1 MASGCRNNIVN
12 DDFIDLRSGNLSTE
26 SFWPSFTDIM
36 TVVVMIFLIT
46 SVVLMVR
53 NWELIDQLRT
63 SLLAEQKASEMIR
76 STSEVNAT
84 LEEQLAQAQHEISV
98 LRMQL
103 MQTNEDNEILNRTL
117 VDKEQQLV
125 VIMTD
130 NQKLQATLSNT
141 EQQVASLDSQLQQVI
156 VDLDKLRSNYEQ
168 QSTELNA
175 TRDKLVILSEE
186 KEAQSRQLVSL
197 ETDYSNLKVK
207 YDKLV
212 KPARTAKG
220 KYVVEVN
227 YEKIKG
233 KGRIRFKDAGDENYT
248 RLTSSELHSKLAAL
262 KKEHANKLYIKII
275 IPENSG
281 LSYSEAWE
289 FMKNILH
296 KYDYYYAT

>member
-1 MASGCRNNIVN
+1 MN
-12 DDFIDLRSGNLSTE
+12 DDFIDLRSGNLSSE

-46 SVVLMVR
+46 SVILMVR

-63 SLLAEQKASEMIR
+63 SLLAEQQASEMIR
-76 STSEVNAT
+76 STTEVNAT

-103 MQTNEDNEILNRTL
+103 MQSTEDNDMLNKTL
-117 VDKEQQLV
+117 AVKEQQII
-125 VIMTD
+125 VIMSDKHRLETE
-130 NQKLQATLSNT
+130 LTSS
-141 EQQVASLDSQLQQVI
+141 EQQVVNLDNQLQQVI
-156 VDLDKLRSNYEQ
+156 IDLDELSKNYQ
-168 QSTELNA
+168 QQNTELKSA
-175 TRDKLVILSEE
+175 VDELIILTEE
-186 KEAQSRQLVSL
+186 KEAQERQLVAL
-197 ETDYSNLKVK
+197 ETDYSSLKVK

-227 YEKIKG
+227 YEKING
-233 KGRIRFKDAGDENYT
+233 KGRIRFKDAGQQQYT
-248 RLTSSELHSKLAAL
+248 TLSSSELHRKLKALQKKHSK
-262 KKEHANKLYIKII
+262 KLYIKII

-289 FMKNILH
+289 FMKNTLH
-296 KYDYYYAT
+296 KYDYYYQG

>member
-1 MASGCRNNIVN
+1 MN
-12 DDFIDLRSGNLSTE
+12 DDFIDLRSGNLSSE

-84 LEEQLAQAQHEISV
+84 LEEQLAQSQHEISV

-103 MQTNEDNEILNRTL
+103 MQTNEDNEMLNRTL
-117 VDKEQQLV
+117 ADKEQQLI
-125 VIMTD
+125 VIMSE
-130 NQKLQATLSNT
+130 NQALQDSLANT
-141 EQQVASLDSQLQQVI
+141 EQQAARLDAQLQQVI
-156 VDLDKLRSNYEQ
+156 VDLDKLRSNYEE
-168 QSTELNA
+168 QSTALKS
-175 TRDKLVILSEE
+175 TRDKLIILSEE
-186 KEAQSRQLVSL
+186 KEAQNRQLVTL
-197 ETDYSNLKVK
+197 EADYSNLKVK

-227 YEKIKG
+227 YEKIRG

-248 RLTSSELHSKLAAL
+248 TLTADELHSNLAAL
-262 KKEHANKLYIKII
+262 KKKHPNKLYIKII

-289 FMKNILH
+289 FMKGILH
-296 KYDYYYAT
+296 KYDYYYASQ

>member
-1 MASGCRNNIVN
+1 MN

-26 SFWPSFTDIM
+26 SFWPSFTDIL

-46 SVVLMVR
+46 AVVLMVR
-53 NWELIDQLRT
+53 NWELIAQLRT

-117 VDKEQQLV
+117 ADKEQQLV
-125 VIMTD
+125 VIMSD
-130 NQKLQATLSNT
+130 NQKLQTTLSNT

-156 VDLDKLRSNYEQ
+156 VDLDKLRSNYAQ
-168 QSTELNA
+168 QSTELK
-175 TRDKLVILSEE
+175 TTLDKLIILSEE

-207 YDKLV
+207 SDKLD
-212 KPARTAKG
+212 KPALTPKG
-220 KYVVEVN
+220 KNFVEVN
-227 YEKIKG
+227 YEKIKA

-248 RLTSSELHSKLAAL
+248 TLTSSELHSKLASL

-296 KYDYYYAT
+296 KYDYYYAS

>member
-1 MASGCRNNIVN
+1 MN
-12 DDFIDLRSGNLSTE
+12 DDFIDLRSGNLSSE

-53 NWELIDQLRT
+53 NMELIDQLRA
-63 SLLAEQKASEMIR
+63 SLMAEQKASEVIR

-84 LEEQLAQAQHEISV
+84 LEEQLAQAQHELSV

-103 MQTNEDNEILNRTL
+103 MQSSEDNEMLNMAL
-117 VDKEQQLV
+117 ADKEQQII
-125 VIMTD
+125 VIMSD
-130 NQKLQATLSNT
+130 NQKLQGTLSNT
-141 EQQVASLDSQLQQVI
+141 EHKVASLESQLQQVI
-156 VDLDKLRSNYEQ
+156 IDLDKLRSNYDE
-168 QSTELNA
+168 QSTQLKTAE
-175 TRDKLVILSEE
+175 DKLVILSEE
-186 KEAQSRQLVSL
+186 KEAQARQLVSV
-197 ETDYSNLKVK
+197 ETDYSKLKVK
-207 YDKLV
+207 YDKLI

-233 KGRIRFKDAGDENYT
+233 KGRIRFKDHGDKSYT
-248 RLTSSELHSKLAAL
+248 TLTSNELHSKLAAL
-262 KKEHANKLYIKII
+262 KKEHPKQLYIKII

-289 FMKNILH
+289 FMKSILH
-296 KYDYYYAT
+296 KYDYYYE

>member
-1 MASGCRNNIVN
+1 MN
-12 DDFIDLRSGNLSTE
+12 DDFIDLRSGNLSSE

-76 STSEVNAT
+76 STTEVNAT

-103 MQTNEDNEILNRTL
+103 MQTNEDNEMLNRTL
-117 VDKEQQLV
+117 ADKEQQLI
-125 VIMTD
+125 VIMTN
-130 NQKLQATLSNT
+130 NQKLQDSLANT
-141 EQQVASLDSQLQQVI
+141 EQQVTSLDSQLQQVI
-156 VDLDKLRSNYEQ
+156 VDLDKLRSNYEE
-168 QSTELNA
+168 QSTELKS
-175 TRDKLVILSEE
+175 TRDRLIILSEE
-186 KEAQSRQLVSL
+186 KEAQDRQLLTL
-197 ETDYSNLKVK
+197 ESDYSNLKVK

-233 KGRIRFKDAGDENYT
+233 KGRIRFKDAGDKNYT
-248 RLTSSELHSKLAAL
+248 TLTADELHSKLAAL
-262 KKEHANKLYIKII
+262 KKKHPNKLYIKII

-289 FMKNILH
+289 FMKGILH
-296 KYDYYYAT
+296 KYDYYYAS

>member
-1 MASGCRNNIVN
+1 MN

-63 SLLAEQKASEMIR
+63 SLLAEQRASEMIR
-76 STSEVNAT
+76 STTEVNAT

-103 MQTNEDNEILNRTL
+103 MQSSEDNEMLSMTL
-117 VDKEQQLV
+117 ADKEQQII
-125 VIMTD
+125 VIMSD
-130 NQKLQATLSNT
+130 NQKLQSNLSSA
-141 EQQVASLDSQLQQVI
+141 EERAASLDSQLQQVI
-156 VDLDKLRSNYEQ
+156 IDLDRLRSSFDD
-168 QSTELNA
+168 QSKELK
-175 TRDKLVILSEE
+175 TTQDRLVILSEE
-186 KEAQSRQLVSL
+186 KEAQSRQLASL
-197 ETDYSNLKVK
+197 ETDYSTLKVK

-227 YEKIKG
+227 YQKIKG
-233 KGRIRFKDAGDENYT
+233 KGRIRFKDAGDTSYT
-248 RLTSSELHSKLAAL
+248 TLSSDALHSRLAEL
-262 KKEHANKLYIKII
+262 KKAHPKQLYIKII
-275 IPENSG
+275 IPEDSG

-289 FMKNILH
+289 FMKSILH
-296 KYDYYYAT
+296 RYDYYYQ

>member
-1 MASGCRNNIVN
+1 MN
-12 DDFIDLRSGNLSTE
+12 DDFIDLRSGNLSSE

-46 SVVLMVR
+46 SVILMVR

-63 SLLAEQKASEMIR
+63 SLLAEQQASEMIR
-76 STSEVNAT
+76 STTEVNAT

-103 MQTNEDNEILNRTL
+103 MQSTEDNDMLNKTL
-117 VDKEQQLV
+117 ADKEQQII
-125 VIMTD
+125 VIMSDKHRLETELT
-130 NQKLQATLSNT
+130 NS
-141 EQQVASLDSQLQQVI
+141 EQQVVNLDNQLQQVI
-156 VDLDKLRSNYEQ
+156 IDLDELSKNYQ
-168 QSTELNA
+168 QQNTELKSA
-175 TRDKLVILSEE
+175 VDELIILTEE
-186 KEAQSRQLVSL
+186 KEAQERQLVAL
-197 ETDYSNLKVK
+197 ETDYSSLKVK

-227 YEKIKG
+227 YEKING
-233 KGRIRFKDAGDENYT
+233 KGRIRFKDAGQQQYT
-248 RLTSSELHSKLAAL
+248 TLSSSELHRKLKALQKKHSK
-262 KKEHANKLYIKII
+262 KLYIKII

-289 FMKNILH
+289 FMKNTLH
-296 KYDYYYAT
+296 KYDYYYQG

>member
-1 MASGCRNNIVN
+1 MN
-12 DDFIDLRSGNLSTE
+12 DDFIDLRSGNLSSE

-46 SVVLMVR
+46 SVILMVR

-63 SLLAEQKASEMIR
+63 SLLAEQQASEMIR
-76 STSEVNAT
+76 STTEVNAT

-103 MQTNEDNEILNRTL
+103 MQSTEDNDMLNTTL
-117 VDKEQQLV
+117 ADKEQQII
-125 VIMTD
+125 VIMSDKHRLETELT
-130 NQKLQATLSNT
+130 NS
-141 EQQVASLDSQLQQVI
+141 EQQVVNLDNKLQQVI
-156 VDLDKLRSNYEQ
+156 IDLDELSKNYQ
-168 QSTELNA
+168 QQNTELKSA
-175 TRDKLVILSEE
+175 ADELIILTEE
-186 KEAQSRQLVSL
+186 KEAQERQLVAL
-197 ETDYSNLKVK
+197 ETDYSSLKVK

-227 YEKIKG
+227 YEKING
-233 KGRIRFKDAGDENYT
+233 KGRIRFKDAGEQQYT
-248 RLTSSELHSKLAAL
+248 TLSSSELHRKLKALQKKHSK
-262 KKEHANKLYIKII
+262 KLYIKII

-289 FMKNILH
+289 FMKNTLH
-296 KYDYYYAT
+296 KYDYYYQG

>member
-1 MASGCRNNIVN
+1 MN
-12 DDFIDLRSGNLSTE
+12 DDFIDLRSGNLSSE

-84 LEEQLAQAQHEISV
+84 LEEQLAQSQHEISV

-103 MQTNEDNEILNRTL
+103 MQTNEDNEMLNRTL
-117 VDKEQQLV
+117 ADKEQQLI
-125 VIMTD
+125 VIMSE
-130 NQKLQATLSNT
+130 NQALQDSLANT
-141 EQQVASLDSQLQQVI
+141 EQQAARLDSQLQQVI
-156 VDLDKLRSNYEQ
+156 VDLDKLRSNYEE
-168 QSTELNA
+168 QSTALKS
-175 TRDKLVILSEE
+175 TRDKLIILSEE
-186 KEAQSRQLVSL
+186 KEAQNRQLVTL
-197 ETDYSNLKVK
+197 EADYSNLKVK

-227 YEKIKG
+227 YEKIRG

-248 RLTSSELHSKLAAL
+248 TLTADELHSNLAAL
-262 KKEHANKLYIKII
+262 KKKHPNKLYIKII

-289 FMKNILH
+289 FMKGILH
-296 KYDYYYAT
+296 KYDYYYASQ

>member
-1 MASGCRNNIVN
+1 MN

-46 SVVLMVR
+46 SVILMVR

-63 SLLAEQKASEMIR
+63 SLLAEQRASEMIR
-76 STSEVNAT
+76 STTEVNAT

-103 MQTNEDNEILNRTL
+103 MQSSEDNEMLSMTL
-117 VDKEQQLV
+117 ADKEQQII
-125 VIMTD
+125 VIMSD
-130 NQKLQATLSNT
+130 NQKLQSNLSNT
-141 EQQVASLDSQLQQVI
+141 EQRLSELDSQLQQVI
-156 VDLDKLRSNYEQ
+156 IDLDRLRESYDEQ
-168 QSTELNA
+168 NVELKDA
-175 TRDKLVILSEE
+175 QDRLIILSEE

-197 ETDYSNLKVK
+197 EADYSTLKVK

-227 YEKIKG
+227 YQKIKG
-233 KGRIRFKDAGDENYT
+233 KGRIRFKDAGDKNYMT
-248 RLTSSELHSKLAAL
+248 LSSDEMHSKLAEL
-262 KKEHANKLYIKII
+262 KKAHPKQLYIKII

-289 FMKNILH
+289 FMKGILH
-296 KYDYYYAT
+296 KYDYYYQ

>member
-1 MASGCRNNIVN
+1 MN

-103 MQTNEDNEILNRTL
+103 MQTSEDNEILNRTL
-117 VDKEQQLV
+117 ADKEQQLV
-125 VIMTD
+125 VILSD
-130 NQKLQATLSNT
+130 NQKLQTTLSNT
-141 EQQVASLDSQLQQVI
+141 EHRVASLDSQLQQVI

-168 QSTELNA
+168 QGAELNS
-175 TRDKLVILSEE
+175 TRDKLIILSEE

-248 RLTSSELHSKLAAL
+248 TLTSSELHSKLAAL
-262 KKEHANKLYIKII
+262 KKEHSNRLYIKII

-296 KYDYYYAT
+296 KYDYYYGT

>member
-1 MASGCRNNIVN
+1 MN
-12 DDFIDLRSGNLSTE
+12 DDFIDLRSGNLSSE

-63 SLLAEQKASEMIR
+63 SLLAEQRASEMIR
-76 STSEVNAT
+76 STTEVNAT

-103 MQTNEDNEILNRTL
+103 MQSSEDNEMLSMTL
-117 VDKEQQLV
+117 ADKEQQII
-125 VIMTD
+125 VILSD
-130 NQKLQATLSNT
+130 NQKLQNNLSNT
-141 EQQVASLDSQLQQVI
+141 EQRVANLDSQLQQVI
-156 VDLDKLRSNYEQ
+156 IDLEKLRSTYDEQ
-168 QSTELNA
+168 SRELQTA
-175 TRDKLVILSEE
+175 QDRLVILSEE
-186 KEAQSRQLVSL
+186 KDAQSRQLVSL
-197 ETDYSNLKVK
+197 EADYSSLKVK

-227 YEKIKG
+227 YQKING
-233 KGRIRFKDAGDENYT
+233 KGRIRFKDAGDNSYT
-248 RLTSSELHSKLAAL
+248 TLSSEQLHSKLAAL
-262 KKEHANKLYIKII
+262 KKAHPKQLYIKII
-275 IPENSG
+275 IPEDSG

-289 FMKNILH
+289 FMKSILH
-296 KYDYYYAT
+296 KYDYYYH

>member
-1 MASGCRNNIVN
+1 MN
-12 DDFIDLRSGNLSTE
+12 DDFIDLRSGNLSSE

-53 NWELIDQLRT
+53 NMELIEQLRT
-63 SLLAEQKASEMIR
+63 SLLAEKEASEVIR
-76 STSEVNAT
+76 STTEVNET
-84 LEEQLAQAQHEISV
+84 LEEQLAQAQYELSV

-103 MQTNEDNEILNRTL
+103 MQTSEDNEMLNTAL
-117 VDKEQQLV
+117 TDKEQQII
-125 VIMTD
+125 VILSD
-130 NQKLQATLSNT
+130 NQKLQAELSNT
-141 EQQVASLDSQLQQVI
+141 EQQAASLNNRLQQVI
-156 VDLDKLRSNYEQ
+156 IDLDKLRSNYDE
-168 QSTELNA
+168 QSTQLKTAE
-175 TRDKLVILSEE
+175 DKLIILSEE
-186 KEAQSRQLVSL
+186 KEAQTRQLASV
-197 ETDYSNLKVK
+197 ETDYSKLKVK

-233 KGRIRFKDAGDENYT
+233 KGRIRFKDLGDKSYT
-248 RLTSSELHSKLAAL
+248 TLTSDELHNKLAAL
-262 KKEHANKLYIKII
+262 KKEHPKQLYIKII

-289 FMKNILH
+289 FMKNTLH
-296 KYDYYYAT
+296 KYDYYYE

>member
-1 MASGCRNNIVN
+1 MN

-63 SLLAEQKASEMIR
+63 SLLAEQRASEMIR
-76 STSEVNAT
+76 STTEVNAT

-103 MQTNEDNEILNRTL
+103 MQSNEDNEMLSMTL
-117 VDKEQQLV
+117 ADKEQQII
-125 VIMTD
+125 VILSD
-130 NQKLQATLSNT
+130 NQKLQSNLSNT
-141 EQQVASLDSQLQQVI
+141 EQRVANLDSQLQQVI
-156 VDLDKLRSNYEQ
+156 IDLERLRDSYDEQ
-168 QSTELNA
+168 NRELQ
-175 TRDKLVILSEE
+175 TTQDKLVILSEE
-186 KEAQSRQLVSL
+186 KEAQTRQLVSL
-197 ETDYSNLKVK
+197 EADYSTLKVK

-227 YEKIKG
+227 YQKIKG
-233 KGRIRFKDAGDENYT
+233 KGRIRFKDTGDENYT
-248 RLTSSELHSKLAAL
+248 TLSSDEMHARLAEL
-262 KKEHANKLYIKII
+262 KKAHPKQLYIKII
-275 IPENSG
+275 IPEDSG

-289 FMKNILH
+289 FMKSILH
-296 KYDYYYAT
+296 RYDYYYQ

>member
-1 MASGCRNNIVN
+1 MN
-12 DDFIDLRSGNLSTE
+12 DDFIDLRSGNLSSE

-53 NWELIDQLRT
+53 NMELIEQLRT
-63 SLLAEQKASEMIR
+63 SLLAEKEASEVIR
-76 STSEVNAT
+76 STTEVNET
-84 LEEQLAQAQHEISV
+84 LEEQLAQAQYELSV

-103 MQTNEDNEILNRTL
+103 MQTSEDNEMLNTAL
-117 VDKEQQLV
+117 TDKEQQII
-125 VIMTD
+125 VILSD
-130 NQKLQATLSNT
+130 NQKLQAELSNT
-141 EQQVASLDSQLQQVI
+141 EQQAASLDNRLQQVI
-156 VDLDKLRSNYEQ
+156 IDLDKLRSNYDE
-168 QSTELNA
+168 QSTQLKTAE
-175 TRDKLVILSEE
+175 DKLIILSEE
-186 KEAQSRQLVSL
+186 KEAQTRQLASV
-197 ETDYSNLKVK
+197 ETDYSKLKVK

-233 KGRIRFKDAGDENYT
+233 KGRIRFKDLGDKSYT
-248 RLTSSELHSKLAAL
+248 TLTSDELHNKLAAL
-262 KKEHANKLYIKII
+262 KKEHPKQLYIKII

-289 FMKNILH
+289 FMKNTLH
-296 KYDYYYAT
+296 KYDYYYE